1 MSCSVNWFRYRLPN
15 SPDVVC
21 GGSLNLINDLGDG
34 FVIAPFRNP
43 AEGIMTI
50 PFDFIPCREDLRP
63 FEISLPQSTLKSEH
77 NLEVRSI
84 IKALADKN
92 GKIVAARALR
102 LECCIDL
109 ESTFEYLC
117 KSYQDAFVFMFYTP
131 ATGVWFGASPEL
143 LLHKSERGY
152 KTMALAGTRPVGH
165 DATWDL
171 KNREEQSMVTSFIS
185 SVLSKYFEIVDVGK
199 TFTKVAG
206 CVEHI
211 CTEIY
216 ATNPLSALASQSNE
230 FFREVLCD
238 LSPTPALCGSDRLL
252 AFGFIDKFE
261 KFDRELYGGFCGPNN
276 INGVSALYVNLRSAK
291 CSDTEVALFAGGG
304 ITSLS
309 DPEQEW
315 EETEYKL
322 KTIITKIKTKN
333 ET

>member
-1 MSCSVNWFRYRLPN
+1 MNCSVNWFRYRLPN
-15 SPDVVC
+15 SSDVVC
-21 GGSLNLINDLGDG
+21 GGSLNLINDFGDG

-43 AEGIMTI
+43 KDGFMTI
-50 PFDFIPCREDLRP
+50 PFDLIPCGEALIP
-63 FEISLPQSTLKSEH
+63 SEICLPESTSKYEH
-77 NLEVRSI
+77 DLEVRSI
-84 IKALADKN
+84 IRALADKN
-92 GKIVAARALR
+92 GKIVAARTLR
-102 LECCIDL
+102 LKCCIDL
-109 ESTFEYLC
+109 ESTFESLC
-117 KSYQDAFVFMFYTP
+117 NSYKDAFVFMFYTP

-143 LLHKSERGY
+143 LLRKSEGGY
-152 KTMALAGTRPVGH
+152 KTMALAGTRPVGIE
-165 DATWDL
+165 ATWDL

-199 TFTKVAG
+199 NFTKVAG

-216 ATNPLSALASQSNE
+216 ATSPSPASVYPSKN
-230 FFREVLCD
+230 FIREVLCD
-238 LSPTPALCGSDRLL
+238 LSPTPALCGSDRPF

-276 INGVSALYVNLRSAK
+276 INGVSAFFVNLRSAK

-309 DPEQEW
+309 DPGQEW

-322 KTIITKIKTKN
+322 KTIITKIKKKN